1 MNTPQDLKYTKNDE
15 WVRVQGGSG
24 TSCITDYAQSQLSDI
39 VFFEVSAAIGATV
52 KQGEAFGTVE
62 SVKAASDIYMPV
74 TGTLTEINPD
84 LSKSPEWINK
94 DPYGQSWMVRFQ
106 IGDPKQVD
114 GLMDAAAYEKYCQE
128 RSH

>member
-1 MNTPQDLKYTKNDE
+1 MNYPQDLKYTKNDE

-24 TSCITDYAQSQLSDI
+24 TSGITDYAQSQLSDI
-39 VFFEVSAAIGATV
+39 VFFEVSASVGAAV

-74 TGTLTEINPD
+74 TGTLTEINAD
-84 LSKSPEWINK
+84 LSKSPDWINK
-94 DPYGQSWMVRFQ
+94 DPYGQAWMIRFQ
-106 IGDPKQVD
+106 IGDPVQVD
-114 GLMDAAAYEKYCQE
+114 GLMDAAAYEMYCQG